1 MDNILLEQREGDVV
15 TLTIN
20 RPEKLNAMTKP
31 LWQAL
36 GQTVERLSKDLSLR
50 CLVLRGA
57 GDRSFSP
64 GNDIGEFATERANK
78 AQAIAYGQVMH
89 TTVKALAN
97 CPHPIVAQIH
107 GICVAAAWRLPRS
120 LMSASV
126 QVQSLRRTHQESGSG
141 DGLRRDGAVGPT
153 GRSVPGTRDSAGG
166 RIFGADE
173 ALQIGFV
180 SVS

>member
-64 GNDIGEFATERANK
+64 GNDI
-78 AQAIAYGQVMH
+78 
-89 TTVKALAN
+89 
-97 CPHPIVAQIH
+97 
-107 GICVAAAWRLPRS
+107 
-120 LMSASV
+120 
-126 QVQSLRRTHQESGSG
+126 
-141 DGLRRDGAVGPT
+141 
-153 GRSVPGTRDSAGG
+153 
-166 RIFGADE
+166 
-173 ALQIGFV
+173 
-180 SVS
+180 